1 MRLNPGTIMMLS
13 VLTMISG
20 GCTLMEHDDPGRH
33 MPSSEMLD
41 SIFTVA
47 VIEPDINVS
56 HTELSLYD
64 RHVLNSMGDGALT
77 GAVQGLNASGHEG
90 SLMIVFVPL
99 GLVLGTLDGAISPK
113 AYPIEPS
120 IQQSQ
125 SSQAVFGKMLAASFI
140 EHNALQSALISEGNK
155 MPAHVFITLDE
166 NDRGVHQTSAGNN
179 QSGKPIDAI
188 LRVASLNIVLIG
200 LDADDPLLTLRV
212 SMKIVLTSA
221 ASPLRCLGW
230 YTGTREGQNLRLSEW
245 TGNEGE
251 HLKAGFASA
260 FDALSQEAITF
271 LFTPKYVM
279 FPSLRKQAADP
290 SWSECLPGAADHH
303 LTDVEAYCPLA
314 DRGFV
319 GFQSRVG
326 DILYNESHRSRR
338 NLIRAYVW
346 YGLAAR
352 GNDELASDR
361 LAMLTRML
369 TPDELKEAR
378 QSLREWKAGQCV
390 NDLADAFMTQ

>member
-1 MRLNPGTIMMLS
+1 MMLCA
-13 VLTMISG
+13 LTMISD
-20 GCTLMEHDDPGRH
+20 GCALMEHNDPGRH
-33 MPSSEMLD
+33 MSSNEMLS
-41 SIFTVA
+41 SISTVA
-47 VIEPDINVS
+47 VIEPEINVS
-56 HTELSLYD
+56 HTGLNLYD
-64 RHVLNSMGDGALT
+64 RQVLNSIEACAVAGTDAGLQVSGGQGD
-77 GAVQGLNASGHEG
+77 V
-90 SLMIVFVPL
+90 MIVLVPL
-99 GLVLGTLDGAISPK
+99 GLVLGAIGGVIVPTDV
-113 AYPIEPS
+113 PVEPS
-120 IQQSQ
+120 IQQLQ
-125 SSQAVFGKMLAASFI
+125 TSQAVLTKLLAASLT
-140 EHNALQSALISEGNK
+140 EHRELQAALISEGNK
-155 MPAHVFITLDE
+155 MPAHVFVTLDE
-166 NDRGVHQTSAGNN
+166 NHSGVHQTSAGNN

-200 LDADDPLLTLRV
+200 LDADDPLLTLRA
-212 SMKIVLTSA
+212 SMKIILTTA

-230 YTGTREGQNLRLSEW
+230 YESNWEAKSRRLSEW
-245 TGNEGE
+245 TENEGE
-251 HLKAGFASA
+251 HLKAGLASA

-271 LFTPKYVM
+271 LFTPKYVL
-279 FPSLRKQAADP
+279 FPTLRKQAAAP

-314 DRGFV
+314 DRGYV

-361 LAMLTRML
+361 MAMLTRML

-390 NDLADAFMTQ
+390 NDLADALMTQSH